1 MVTTSL
7 VLMSRTDFENSCYQ
21 WFRTVRK
28 IVDFNCKKV
37 TYRRTKIRPLIT
49 GQVSKAYGY
58 LQQNSFLPEKHW
70 SIVVKFLSKS
80 IVIKLT
86 SKWSQLSGRGVAQL
100 NVVNP
105 KFADFFRWRRFTRRN
120 HCVLIFAT
128 FPLTQGDLLENQE
141 ERSWIITQIY
151 NSGAWLRLKSS
162 TYFSVMSGAT
172 SISKESRKRRNCT
185 RYVPCLR
192 PDGVKV

>member
-1 MVTTSL
+1 MAL
-7 VLMSRTDFENSCYQ
+7 VFQFKGSMTLSISDSARSA
-21 WFRTVRK
+21 K
-28 IVDFNCKKV
+28 SSILICKKV
-37 TYRRTKIRPLIT
+37 TYRRTKIRPLTT

-70 SIVVKFLSKS
+70 SIVVEFLSKS

-100 NVVNP
+100 SVVNP

-141 ERSWIITQIY
+141 ERS
-151 NSGAWLRLKSS
+151 
-162 TYFSVMSGAT
+162 
-172 SISKESRKRRNCT
+172 
-185 RYVPCLR
+185 
-192 PDGVKV
+192 